1 MYWNAK
7 GKEWENSLEFSDHV
21 IWFSMP
27 PVDKSDCLPPE
38 FIISAWGFINEVE
51 LLQELMPLI
60 YNNIDYLKH
69 EASIFSNLIPI
80 ISELGP
86 RLQGW

>member
-1 MYWNAK
+1 
-7 GKEWENSLEFSDHV
+7 
-21 IWFSMP
+21 
-27 PVDKSDCLPPE
+27 
-38 FIISAWGFINEVE
+38 
-51 LLQELMPLI
+51 MPLI

-86 RLQGW
+86 RLQG